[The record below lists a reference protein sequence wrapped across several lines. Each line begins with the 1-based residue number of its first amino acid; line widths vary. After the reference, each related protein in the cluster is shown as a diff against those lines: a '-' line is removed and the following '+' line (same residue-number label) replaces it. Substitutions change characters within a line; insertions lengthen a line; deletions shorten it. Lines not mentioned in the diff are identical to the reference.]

1 MTVKYPQ
8 ISTENKEVNEKINN
22 AYIDFKDSV
31 LQGNTPFFS
40 TEKLF
45 DNYDEYGITWNGI
58 DCCSELKYY
67 DEKYISFYD
76 FNLNMAATAAHPI
89 HAYTAHTFSLE
100 TGELLTI
107 DDIFNN
113 KFVNFA
119 EKYISND
126 LESINQ
132 SFGRSRD
139 DITKKLKNNEWYLTP
154 DGFTVIFAHDEL
166 TSYALG
172 TITSTIPWNIAEEY
186 LK

>member
-1 MTVKYPQ
+1 M
-8 ISTENKEVNEKINN
+8 
-22 AYIDFKDSV
+22 
-31 LQGNTPFFS
+31 
-40 TEKLF
+40 
-45 DNYDEYGITWNGI
+45 
-58 DCCSELKYY
+58 KYY
-67 DEKYISFYD
+67 DEKYISFYN

-132 SFGRSRD
+132 RDDGHLFFGKSRD
-139 DITKKLKNNEWYLTP
+139 DIAKKLKNNEWYLTP

-166 TSYALG
+166 TSYAFG

>member
-1 MTVKYPQ
+1 M
-8 ISTENKEVNEKINN
+8 
-22 AYIDFKDSV
+22 
-31 LQGNTPFFS
+31 
-40 TEKLF
+40 
-45 DNYDEYGITWNGI
+45 
-58 DCCSELKYY
+58 
-67 DEKYISFYD
+67 
-76 FNLNMAATAAHPI
+76 
-89 HAYTAHTFSLE
+89 
-100 TGELLTI
+100 TI

-139 DITKKLKNNEWYLTP
+139 DIAKKLKNNEWYLTP

-166 TSYALG
+166 TSYAFG